1 MSYGTE
7 MAPFPAVEM
16 RILSPA
22 QGFRGG
28 LKKIANSVS
37 PSNDILTRSNTFLE
51 RDTGQEILSVSHPK
65 RNKGNGVT
73 HHVFRILVVRLSF
86 PEQF

>member
-1 MSYGTE
+1 
-7 MAPFPAVEM
+7 MAPFPSVEM

-28 LKKIANSVS
+28 FKKVASSVL
-37 PSNDILTRSNTFLE
+37 PSNDILTCSNTFPE
-51 RDTGQEILSVSHPK
+51 RDTGQEIVSVSHPK
-65 RNKGNGVT
+65 RNKGNSVT
-73 HHVFRILVVRLSF
+73 HHVLQVLGVRLSF